1 MTSTDAFQGGF
12 LSPPLFVN
20 DHFTKKKENVNIP
33 SIQKEN
39 VSKLLLFL
47 FVLFNQRYIDLV
59 SKAKYNHVKK
69 LISLLIS

>member
-20 DHFTKKKENVNIP
+20 DHFTKKENVNIP

-47 FVLFNQRYIDLV
+47 FVLFNQRYINLV